1 MAKGGAPS
9 AGTAVPGRLY
19 YELRAT
25 CDEYLAFHYP
35 AEDPLPAFL
44 GTGAPPRGER
54 YPYALRRFWRP
65 RPGGRA
71 LDVGAACGRVTF
83 DLARDHRMAWGI
95 DASATLVAAAREVQR
110 AGRARYKA
118 VVEGMLHRDCDV
130 PVEAPPNARFAVA
143 DALALPFPDG
153 AFDTVVGLNLVDRVP
168 DPRRALDEL
177 ARVTAPGGLLIV
189 GSPYTWKEEFTPRE
203 QWLGGF
209 HRGDVPVRGGAEVRA
224 RLAPRFARESE
235 HDLVFFIPH
244 HARSGQLGLAHIQIF
259 RRQT

>member
-1 MAKGGAPS
+1 MAKGGAPGGGAVA
-9 AGTAVPGRLY
+9 AGRRY

-35 AEDPLPAFL
+35 AEDPLAAFL
-44 GTGAPPRGER
+44 GAGAPPLDER
-54 YPYALRRFWRP
+54 YPFAVRRLWQP

-83 DLARDHRMAWGI
+83 ALARDHRVAWGI
-95 DASATLVAAAREVQR
+95 DVSAMLVAAAREVQK

-118 VVEGMLHRDCDV
+118 AVEGALHRDCDV
-130 PVEAPPNARFAVA
+130 PVEAPRNARFAVA
-143 DALALPFPDG
+143 DAMVLPFADG

-177 ARVTAPGGLLIV
+177 ERVTAPGGLLIV

-203 QWLGGF
+203 RWLGGF
-209 HRGDVPVRGGAEVRA
+209 RRGETPGRGGAEVRA
-224 RLAPRFARESE
+224 HLSARFAREGE
-235 HDLVFFIPH
+235 RDLVFFIPH